1 MLKKVHIPDIPV
13 RTPKWGRL
21 CSFVLSV
28 LDFGEFKC
36 FDGRIYRNL
45 RELSCLF
52 YMLTNTTLNRHGFQ
66 DV

>member
-1 MLKKVHIPDIPV
+1 MSPSLGWISIHFIQSP
-13 RTPKWGRL
+13 WL
-21 CSFVLSV
+21 CSFVLSA
-28 LDFGEFKC
+28 LDFGEFKR

-52 YMLTNTTLNRHGFQ
+52 YMLANTTLNRHGFQ